1 MPIFLALGLVAL
13 GYFVGRNRG
22 RSSAPLML
30 SSGNHDP
37 GGYAMTRAAGLPGP
51 IQVLVGF
58 MKQDKDPPPV
68 VVQHAIAEAKSI
80 GQHGLASDIAQTF
93 GSPDQQK
100 PIIDMPPR
108 GAYAPPHVAPTT
120 PQQAAPIQTTRPT
133 QMPTPTTPAPTPTR
147 QPSRMPQAPVAV

>member
-93 GSPDQQK
+93 GTPAQQR

-108 GAYAPPHVAPTT
+108 TAPAMPLPMVPNPT
-120 PQQAAPIQTTRPT
+120 QTRPT
-133 QMPTPTTPAPTPTR
+133 PTQPISQRPA
-147 QPSRMPQAPVAV
+147 S